1 MQWHRKLKFH
11 HRKSMEIFLCKCY
24 QVVRTAPYFYQRQK
38 LKRMKVTIEKNSN
51 NLKSL
56 SNKGLEMTKREKLKK
71 VVAVAVAYYLEEEQ
85 KSALSLTNGGANR
98 RWVSTRQAMHMR
110 ERTMV
115 QQRGRMAS
123 TRTLFRRTETAAS

>member
-1 MQWHRKLKFH
+1 
-11 HRKSMEIFLCKCY
+11 
-24 QVVRTAPYFYQRQK
+24 
-38 LKRMKVTIEKNSN
+38 
-51 NLKSL
+51 
-56 SNKGLEMTKREKLKK
+56 MTKREKLKK